1 MDESSRILEMRFQSA
16 AENLQEVRK
25 EVRRAIGGLGF
36 SPDDM
41 NCLVLA
47 LNEACMNI
55 IQHAYGPTSRG
66 EIILEIFADPQSLT
80 FRLTDFAAPV
90 DKGCIKSRDLTD
102 IRPGGLGVH
111 LMSQVMDLVD
121 FRNDP
126 EGIGNILIM
135 RKRRPTSH
143 R

>member
-1 MDESSRILEMRFQSA
+1 MDESSRILEMRFDSA
-16 AENLQEVRK
+16 ADQLQRVRQ
-25 EVRRAIGGLGF
+25 EARRTMTGLGF
-36 SPDDM
+36 SPDDL
-41 NCLVLA
+41 NCVVLA

-55 IQHAYGPTSRG
+55 IQHAYGAKSRG
-66 EIILEIFADPQSLT
+66 EIILEIFADPEAVT

-90 DKGCIKSRDLTD
+90 DKCCIKSRDLAD

-111 LMSQVMDLVD
+111 LMNQVMDLVD

-135 RKRRPTSH
+135 RKRRPH
-143 R
+143 